1 MSDQTVPP
9 QASSDSRYLERL
21 RFDSALRH
29 GFFNFFVSNVRVV
42 LLLIILI
49 LGWGIYA
56 YSQLPRE
63 SNPEV
68 KIPVALVTTTF
79 SGASPSDVEEL
90 VTKKIETGLATLK
103 DVKTITSTSANSFSS
118 ISVEFEANADLE
130 NSIRSVRDKVTTVIK
145 DLPADADAPT
155 VNEVSFD
162 DQPILTYALTGP
174 YDGLTLREYAD
185 TLHDELEKI
194 PDVRQVNVSGGDE
207 REFSVA
213 YDPAKLAAYG
223 ISATTANQAI
233 ASTNRAIPGGN
244 FDGQQYSYPVRADAR
259 FFEAAT
265 LGNVLVLH
273 TTEGSAVYLRDVAR
287 VEETAIKRTVLSR
300 LSVSGSEPENS
311 VSLAIVKK
319 TGGSILNTVSSSN
332 AVMQAEVPTF
342 ASGMHYAVTEDFS
355 EQITRD
361 FDQLGHDFLLTI
373 ILVMAA
379 LFLIVGLKEALIAGL
394 AIPLVFSITFGIM
407 QLTGTSL
414 NFLSLFSL
422 LLSLGLLV
430 DDAIVVVSATK
441 QYMKSGKFTPEE
453 AILLVLR
460 DFRIVLLTTT
470 LATTWAF
477 LPLLLSTGMI
487 GAFIKSIPITV
498 SVTLLS
504 SLVVALVI
512 NHPLAAVLERVRFT
526 RNWYWLSVVTLLA
539 FGGWLAHF
547 RTFLLLS
554 LAGAMFA
561 VSAWLFWWYFRGD
574 GRRVTGDN
582 RTLVARERSDEELIK
597 RKLREQG
604 SDAESSL
611 GNRLVHGV
619 IRFDRIIPV
628 YERSL
633 RYVLSTR
640 RHRVTTL
647 LATLALFIVAIV
659 LPVVGLVKTEFFPP
673 SDEDLLF
680 LNVTAP
686 AGLKLSETDAIM
698 RRVETQLRRYPEII
712 NFSTIVGQPGVSPNR
727 AGGGS
732 GGDTSNKANVTIK
745 LNRPEER
752 HVTSSDLA
760 QKIQSDLG
768 AIVTDADVTVESQ
781 QGGPPSGAAFEAHI
795 SGDNLQELDRIATDL
810 KGTLVMIPGVA
821 NVDTSLKPA
830 PADYTFTLDP
840 VRLEF
845 YGLDATSVGSTIR
858 MAIAG
863 TEVTTVLRDNKEIKV
878 RATFDTEKIPRL
890 EDVGNLQIVNRSGQP
905 VSLKDVST
913 ITLQP
918 SIDSITRIDQKRTV
932 LLSSG
937 VATGARS
944 NEILAEF
951 QQRIQGYQLP
961 VGYAITYGGENEQNQ
976 ESVASILRA
985 MLIAGLLI
993 VSTMVFQFN
1002 SFRQSFI
1009 VLVTLPLA
1017 LIGVFVGLALFQ
1029 VPLSFPGLIGILA
1042 LFGIVVKNAIIL
1054 IDKINLNIRS
1064 GIVFD
1069 EAIIDAGKSRIEA
1082 IFITSICTIFG
1093 ILPITLS
1100 NALWKALGSAVIF
1113 GLSLSS
1119 FLTLFIVPVL
1129 FVVLLRPEKVTTER
1143 MLGQ

>member
-1 MSDQTVPP
+1 MPDQKESPSV
-9 QASSDSRYLERL
+9 SSDSRYLERL
-21 RFDSALRH
+21 EFDPALRR
-29 GFFNFFVSNVRVV
+29 GFFNFFVSKVRVV
-42 LLLIILI
+42 LLLIMLI

-56 YSQLPRE
+56 YGQLPRE

-68 KIPVALVTTTF
+68 KIPVALVTTSF
-79 SGASPSDVEEL
+79 PGASPSDVEEL

-103 DVKTITSTSANSFSS
+103 DVKKITSNSANSYSA

-130 NSIRSVRDKVTTVIK
+130 NSIRSVRDKVSTVVK

-213 YDPAKLAAYG
+213 YDPSKLEVYG
-223 ISATTANQAI
+223 ISATAANGAI
-233 ASTNRAIPGGN
+233 AATNQAIPGGN
-244 FDGQQYSYPVRADAR
+244 FDGQQYSYPVRTDAR
-259 FFEAAT
+259 FFDAPT
-265 LGNVLVLH
+265 LGNVIILH
-273 TTEGSAVYLRDVAR
+273 TPEGSAVYLRDVAR
-287 VEETAIKRTVLSR
+287 VEETAIKQTVLSR
-300 LSVSGSEPENS
+300 LSVGGSEPENS
-311 VSLAIVKK
+311 VSIAIVKK
-319 TGGSILNTVSSSN
+319 TGGSILNTVSSAN
-332 AVMQAEVPTF
+332 AMMDQMVPTF
-342 ASGMHYAVTEDFS
+342 ADGMHYAITEDFS
-355 EQITRD
+355 EQINRD

-373 ILVMAA
+373 LLVMVT

-498 SVTLLS
+498 SVTLIS

-526 RNWYWLSVVTLLA
+526 RNWFWLSVVGLLS

-547 RTFLLLS
+547 RTFPLLS
-554 LAGAMFA
+554 AVGAMFA
-561 VSAWLFWWYFRGD
+561 VALWLLWWYFRSG
-574 GRRVTGDN
+574 GRQVTQDN
-582 RTLVARERSDEELIK
+582 QSLVAREQTDDELIK
-597 RKLREQG
+597 TKLREQG
-604 SDAESSL
+604 SHEETGL
-611 GNRLVHGV
+611 GNRLVHGI

-628 YERSL
+628 YERAL

-640 RHRVTTL
+640 RRRVTTI
-647 LATLALFIVAIV
+647 LATLALFIAAVV
-659 LPVVGLVKTEFFPP
+659 LPVVGLVKTEFFPA
-673 SDEDLLF
+673 SNEDLLF

-686 AGLKLSETDAIM
+686 TGLKLSETDTVM
-698 RRVETQLRRYPEII
+698 RRVETTLRQYPEIL
-712 NFSTIVGQPGVSPNR
+712 NFSTIVGQPGESPNR
-727 AGGGS
+727 AGGSS
-732 GGDTSNKANVTIK
+732 GGDTSNKASATIK
-745 LNRPEER
+745 LNRPEDR
-752 HVTSSDLA
+752 TITSSALA
-760 QKIQSDLG
+760 QKIQTDLQ
-768 AIVTDADVTVESQ
+768 AIVPEADVTVESQ

-795 SGDNLQELDRIATDL
+795 SGDNLQELDRIATEL
-810 KGTLVMIPGVA
+810 RGTLETIPGA
-821 NVDTSLKPA
+821 INADTSLKPA

-845 YGLDATSVGSTIR
+845 YGLDAASVGGTIR

-863 TEVTTVLRDNKEIKV
+863 TQVTTVLQDNKEIKV
-878 RATFDTEKIPRL
+878 MATFDVERIPRL
-890 EDVGNLQIVNRSGQP
+890 EDVGNLTIVNRAGTP
-905 VSLKDVST
+905 VALKDVAT
-913 ITLQP
+913 ITLKP

-937 VATGARS
+937 VAPGARS

-951 QQRIQGYQLP
+951 QKRTADYLMPTGYT
-961 VGYAITYGGENEQNQ
+961 ITYGGENEQNA

-993 VSTMVFQFN
+993 VTTMIFQFN

-1017 LIGVFVGLALFQ
+1017 LIGVFVGLALFRL
-1029 VPLSFPGLIGILA
+1029 PLSFPGLIGILA

-1054 IDKINLNIRS
+1054 IDKVNLNIRS
-1064 GIVFD
+1064 GISFD
-1069 EAIIDAGKSRIEA
+1069 ESIIDAGKSRIEA
-1082 IFITSICTIFG
+1082 IFITSVCTIFG

-1100 NALWKALGSAVIF
+1100 NATWQALGSAVIF
-1113 GLSLSS
+1113 GLMLSS
-1119 FLTLFIVPVL
+1119 FLTLFIVPLL
-1129 FVVLLRPEKVTTER
+1129 FAVLLKPSRS
-1143 MLGQ
+1143 